1 MKDIH
6 HEPPTA
12 HTLLYLIVH
21 LLTSIWQVSQK
32 EKLLFKDTTSAS
44 AAPGPSLPVI
54 SFFSAHLLG
63 SLRGLQP

>member
-1 MKDIH
+1 MN
-6 HEPPTA
+6 PQ
-12 HTLLYLIVH
+12 LLILFSILQY

-44 AAPGPSLPVI
+44 AAPGPSPPVI

>member
-1 MKDIH
+1 MN
-6 HEPPTA
+6 PQ
-12 HTLLYLIVH
+12 LLILFSILQY